1 MDLKPLDDR
10 IILRKKERPEVTA
23 GGLILP
29 DIAKIESMEGVVVAV
44 GPGKFDE
51 DNNRIPPVVIQRSHH
66 FRGPPLRP
74 KPLAALQ
81 AVSP

>member
-29 DIAKIESMEGVVVAV
+29 DIAKIESKEGVVVAV
-44 GPGKFDE
+44 LTV
-51 DNNRIPPVVIQRSHH
+51 VVIPGIVDVALKLVTVPVPDS
-66 FRGPPLRP
+66 
-74 KPLAALQ
+74 KPAKSSSEIL
-81 AVSP
+81 